1 MNKKKEHNFSF
12 KTPHLFNDDRGL
24 LYEALRFKTEKIP
37 NDGQIYVY
45 TVTPKSRRGDHYHKN
60 KEEWFFCVYGE
71 LELII
76 KTKDNKKI
84 KKKLHYKNPEI
95 VYVAPGTVHTLINN
109 KNKEAVVVAYASK
122 EFEKDNP
129 DTYQVEGI

>member
-1 MNKKKEHNFSF
+1 MFTQLHPNQKKEIIII
-12 KTPHLFNDDRGL
+12 
-24 LYEALRFKTEKIP
+24 KIKR
-37 NDGQIYVY
+37 NG
-45 TVTPKSRRGDHYHKN
+45 
-60 KEEWFFCVYGE
+60 FCVYGE